1 MAPPPRP
8 PPPPPPAPPVADP
21 VQMKGKN
28 DLDIS
33 PLAGSERI
41 GGRQRDKSSVYAAES
56 EALDQIAKEAEARLA
71 ARRKARYEARNIR
84 LKELEKKKEAEAN
97 AENIANTNGTNH
109 TTTTSS
115 NINTTV
121 TPNINTTNNVHHHTP
136 AATNH
141 LNKSAHTEGVRLR
154 ATRGG
159 SADPRTFSS
168 RRSSTDSSEDGFNL
182 NVRDLKNELK
192 ELEEKFRKAMVAN
205 AGLDNEKSAL
215 NYQVELLKDQMEEVE
230 EQASLVTKELREKNR
245 DYELLKRSHAETQR
259 AVQLLQA
266 QLDEQA
272 RLLAERGMVLVGNE
286 DEETTCEAEDRAN
299 ANGAL
304 NYEEQ
309 EKRTRAIVSSE
320 TASILGALGLKGQP
334 LDVRIR
340 KLADERDDLGDT
352 VRRLKMDLEE
362 EKARNSRLEKM
373 APHQMSA
380 EETEWETKKAMD
392 DYKFKLQKSEQ
403 DINTLQTNVARLES
417 QVIRFKTAAETAERS
432 EEELKTERRKMQRE
446 LREATTRVEELETAN
461 KHLETR
467 LGKLKTAKS
476 TLLKEL

>member
-8 PPPPPPAPPVADP
+8 PPPPPPPAPMADP
-21 VQMKGKN
+21 AQMK
-28 DLDIS
+28 LDIS
-33 PLAGSERI
+33 PLAGSERV

-109 TTTTSS
+109 TTTAPS
-115 NINTTV
+115 NNSTV

-136 AATNH
+136 ASTNH
-141 LNKSAHTEGVRLR
+141 LNKSTHSEGVRLR
-154 ATRGG
+154 TTRGG

-205 AGLDNEKSAL
+205 AGLDNDKSAL

-286 DEETTCEAEDRAN
+286 DEDTTCEDEDRAN

-392 DYKFKLQKSEQ
+392 VYKFKLQKAEQ